1 MTPPQTDPN
10 GTSAPDWLDG
20 LPQAAC
26 LVDPERLTVRAANA
40 AAARLFGLSLAEL
53 VERVD
58 QGGRPV
64 ASLSA
69 TPEDQLFWF
78 EAADPTALDR
88 GLSLHS
94 DSLVMQADGRSVA
107 VERRIA
113 PVTLDDG
120 RRAWLVSWID
130 RAAEQRLAD
139 EVSRLAGELGATLA
153 SSRDA
158 ILVTD
163 LDGRVRGLNAACAA
177 LWDLP
182 VPADGHSALDGWD
195 DARLSAH
202 LAERLADPLG
212 YVDQLHERQ
221 RALGDARTE
230 ADARC
235 AVDRIAC
242 VDGRVFERRLMPQYG
257 QGRPVGW
264 IQVWHDLS
272 PALAQEARLR
282 LAAQVFDT
290 SLDALLVLDAHHA
303 VIAANPAAATLI
315 GCPRDGLVGL
325 QLANLLH
332 GGNGPIDTLL
342 DRIAPGRPWRGEL
355 QLRTRARSPIPVQA
369 HLIAHGQPAANTGGE
384 SPEHVG
390 TSIGACIV
398 VLRDLRERV
407 AQQRQLRE
415 LAETDSLTGLPNRIR
430 LEQRIQAAI
439 ERQRRGQS
447 GNGFALLMLG
457 LERLDRINDSL
468 GHGCGDQVLVEV
480 ARRLGGQVRGGDVL
494 GRLAGDSYVL
504 MLDGADAAQ
513 AEAVGR
519 RLLQV
524 VAEPLALD
532 RVDRLDLAGLSL
544 TVKASAGVA
553 LFPADGVSADTL
565 LRNADSAMQ
574 AARLQQGG
582 ELRFYQPAMNRDL
595 LARLQLDQ
603 AMRLGL
609 AAGHF
614 RLQYQPQVDLRD
626 GRVIGAEALC
636 RWTDPLRGP
645 VSPGQF
651 IGVAEETGF
660 IAELGDWVLHEAV
673 AQAARWHR
681 DGRELPVSVNVSAL
695 QFRDAGFVDG
705 VACALAE
712 AGLPPQLLE
721 LELTE
726 SLLLDDVDAH
736 LQQLQA
742 LADLGVRLAIDDFGT
757 GYSSLRY
764 LKRLPIH
771 RLKIDREFIRHLP
784 EDASDR
790 AITHTIV
797 QLALALG
804 LDVIAEGV
812 ETDAQHRA
820 LCELGCASFQ
830 GFLVAG
836 ALTVPDFEALIDPP
850 FRLTA

>member
-1 MTPPQTDPN
+1 MSHAPPERNAVWP
-10 GTSAPDWLDG
+10 PDWLAG

-26 LVDPERLTVRAANA
+26 LVDPVDLTVRAANA
-40 AAARLFGLSLAEL
+40 AAARLHAQPMAALVGLPVVQLA
-53 VERVD
+53 
-58 QGGRPV
+58 
-64 ASLSA
+64 A
-69 TPEDQLFWF
+69 TPEDQLFWL
-78 EAADPTALDR
+78 EAADPAALTS
-88 GLSLHS
+88 GMSLHT
-94 DSLVMQADGRSVA
+94 DSLVMQPGGRSVA

-113 PVTLDDG
+113 PVLTAEG
-120 RRAWLVSWID
+120 GPAWLLSWID
-130 RAAEQRLAD
+130 REAEQRLAA
-139 EVSRLAGELGATLA
+139 EVGRLAGELGATLA

-182 VPADGHSALDGWD
+182 EGAAELDGWD
-195 DARLSAH
+195 DAQLLDH
-202 LAERLADPLG
+202 LGERLADPLG
-212 YVDQLHERQ
+212 YADQLHTRQ
-221 RALGDARTE
+221 QALGQATPGS

-242 VDGRVFERRLMPQYG
+242 ADGRIFERRLMPQYG
-257 QGRPVGW
+257 HGRPVGW

-272 PALAQEARLR
+272 PALAQEARLQ
-282 LAAQVFDT
+282 LASQVFDA
-290 SLDALLVLDAHHA
+290 SLDALLVLDAHHR
-303 VIAANPAAATLI
+303 VIAANPAAAALT
-315 GCPRDGLVGL
+315 GQPRPALLGRSPGWLLDGP
-325 QLANLLH
+325 A
-332 GGNGPIDTLL
+332 GPIEALL
-342 DRIAPGRPWRGEL
+342 ARVAPGRPWRGEL
-355 QLRTRARSPIPVQA
+355 QLQALDGIVPVQA
-369 HLIAHGQPAANTGGE
+369 HLIAHAIQDDADA
-384 SPEHVG
+384 
-390 TSIGACIV
+390 GACIV

-415 LAETDSLTGLPNRIR
+415 LAETDGLTGLPNRIR
-430 LEQRIQAAI
+430 LEQQIQATI
-439 ERQRRGQS
+439 ERQRLGAA
-447 GNGFALLMLG
+447 GGGGFALLMVG

-468 GHGCGDQVLVEV
+468 GHGCGDQVLVEM
-480 ARRLGGQVRGGDVL
+480 ARRVGAQVRGADTL
-494 GRLAGDSYVL
+494 GRLAGDSFVL

-524 VAEPLALD
+524 IAEPLTLGQ
-532 RVDRLDLAGLSL
+532 VKLSGLSL
-544 TVKASAGVA
+544 TIKASAGVA

-609 AAGHF
+609 AAGQF

-626 GRVIGAEALC
+626 GRILGAEALC
-636 RWTDPLRGP
+636 RWTDPQRGP
-645 VSPGQF
+645 VSPAQF

-681 DGRELPVSVNVSAL
+681 AGRALPVSVNVSAL
-695 QFRDAGFVDG
+695 QFRDAGFVAG
-705 VACALAE
+705 VARALAE
-712 AGLPPQLLE
+712 AHLPPGLLE

-726 SLLLDDVDAH
+726 SLLLDEVDAH

-771 RLKIDREFIRHLP
+771 RLKIDREFIRNLP
-784 EDASDR
+784 DDTSDR

-797 QLALALG
+797 QLAQALG

-836 ALTVPDFEALIDPP
+836 ALTVPDFEALLDPP
-850 FRLTA
+850 QRKLA

>member
-1 MTPPQTDPN
+1 MTPAPHDLPTPV
-10 GTSAPDWLDG
+10 PDWLAG

-26 LVDPERLTVRAANA
+26 LIDAGTQQVLAANTA
-40 AAARLFGLSLAEL
+40 AATLLGLDPAALVGRDAAGLA
-53 VERVD
+53 
-58 QGGRPV
+58 
-64 ASLSA
+64 A

-78 EAADPTALDR
+78 EAADPAALLD
-88 GLSLHS
+88 GLTLHS
-94 DSLVMQADGRSVA
+94 DSLVLRANGVAVA

-113 PVTLDDG
+113 PVVLADG
-120 RRAWLVSWID
+120 RDAWLLSWID
-130 RAAEQRLAD
+130 RDAEQRLAA
-139 EVSRLAGELGATLA
+139 EVGRLAGELGATLA

-177 LWDLP
+177 LWDFP
-182 VPADGHSALDGWD
+182 GGAEALDGWD
-195 DARLSAH
+195 DARLLGH
-202 LAERLADPLG
+202 LSERLADPLG
-212 YVDQLHERQ
+212 YADVLRERQ
-221 RALGDARTE
+221 AALGDASLS

-242 VDGRVFERRLMPQYG
+242 ADGRIFERRLLPQYG
-257 QGRPVGW
+257 HGRPVGW

-272 PALAQEARLR
+272 PALAQEARLQ
-282 LAAQVFDT
+282 LAAQVFDG
-290 SLDALLVLDAHHA
+290 SLDALLVLDAQHA
-303 VIAANPAAATLI
+303 VIAANPAAGALAGQPREALI
-315 GCPRDGLVGL
+315 GQP
-325 QLANLLH
+325 
-332 GGNGPIDTLL
+332 L
-342 DRIAPGRPWRGEL
+342 DRLLGGGAQSPAELLARVGPGQPWCGEL
-355 QLRTRARSPIPVQA
+355 QLLASDAAVPVQV
-369 HLIAHGQPAANTGGE
+369 HLIAHAGSGETRAAIGGAGGAAA
-384 SPEHVG
+384 G
-390 TSIGACIV
+390 TVAGADIVGACIV

-407 AQQRQLRE
+407 AQQRRLRE

-430 LEQRIQAAI
+430 LEQQLQAEI
-439 ERQRRGQS
+439 ERQRRG
-447 GNGFALLMLG
+447 GGGFALLMFG
-457 LERLDRINDSL
+457 LERMDRINDSL
-468 GHGCGDQVLVEV
+468 GHGCGDLVLAEM
-480 ARRLGGQVRGGDVL
+480 ARRLGAQVRGGDTL

-504 MLDGADAAQ
+504 MLDGADAEQ
-513 AEAVGR
+513 AEAAGR
-519 RLLQV
+519 RLLLAM
-524 VAEPLALD
+524 AEPLALAQ
-532 RVDRLDLAGLSL
+532 AGVSL

-553 LFPADGVSADTL
+553 LFPGDGLSADML

-574 AARLQQGG
+574 NARLQQGG

-595 LARLQLDQ
+595 LARIQLDQ

-614 RLQYQPQVDLRD
+614 RLQYQPQVDLHD

-636 RWTDPLRGP
+636 RWTDPQRGP

-681 DGRELPVSVNVSAL
+681 DGRRMPVSVNVSAL

-705 VACALAE
+705 VARALAE
-712 AGLPPQLLE
+712 AGLPPGLLE

-771 RLKIDREFIRHLP
+771 RLKIDREFIRNLP

-797 QLALALG
+797 QLAQALR
-804 LDVIAEGV
+804 LEVIAEGV
-812 ETDAQHRA
+812 ETIDQHRA
-820 LCELGCASFQ
+820 LCELGCESFQ

-836 ALTVPDFEALIDPP
+836 ALTVPDFEALVDPP
-850 FRLTA
+850 QRLIA

>member
-1 MTPPQTDPN
+1 M
-10 GTSAPDWLDG
+10 
-20 LPQAAC
+20 QAAN
-26 LVDPERLTVRAANA
+26 DA
-40 AAARLFGLSLAEL
+40 AAHLFGRSMAML
-53 VERVD
+53 V
-58 QGGRPV
+58 GRPV
-64 ASLSA
+64 ADLAA
-69 TPEDQLFWF
+69 TPEDQLFWL
-78 EAADPTALDR
+78 EAADPAAMAG
-88 GLSLHS
+88 GLALHS
-94 DSLVMQADGRSVA
+94 DSLVLRSDGRSVA

-113 PVTLDDG
+113 PVTRADG
-120 RRAWLVSWID
+120 QPVWLLSWIARD
-130 RAAEQRLAD
+130 AEQRLAA
-139 EVSRLAGELGATLA
+139 EVDRLAGELGATLA

-163 LDGRVRGLNAACAA
+163 LEGRVRGLNAACAA

-182 VPADGHSALDGWD
+182 EGAAALDGWD
-195 DARLSAH
+195 EARLLDH
-202 LAERLADPLG
+202 LSERLADPLG
-212 YVDQLHERQ
+212 YAGLLRERQ
-221 RALGDARTE
+221 QALGNATPGS

-235 AVDRIAC
+235 VVDRIAC
-242 VDGRVFERRLMPQYG
+242 ADGRVFERRLMPQYG
-257 QGRPVGW
+257 HGRPVGW

-272 PALAQEARLR
+272 PALAQEARLQ
-282 LAAQVFDT
+282 LASQVFDA
-290 SLDALLVLDAHHA
+290 SLDALLVLDAA
-303 VIAANPAAATLI
+303 YVVIAANPAAAALTGL
-315 GCPRDGLVGL
+315 PRPALVGTP
-325 QLANLLH
+325 LARLL
-332 GGNGPIDTLL
+332 GGQAVNVDTLVA
-342 DRIAPGRPWRGEL
+342 RVAPGRPWRGEL
-355 QLRTRARSPIPVQA
+355 QLQSMETHVPVQA
-369 HLIAHGQPAANTGGE
+369 HLIAHGDGAL
-384 SPEHVG
+384 
-390 TSIGACIV
+390 GACIV
-398 VLRDLRERV
+398 VLRDLRERF

-415 LAETDSLTGLPNRIR
+415 LAETDGLTGLPNRIR
-430 LEQRIQAAI
+430 LEQQIQAAI
-439 ERQRRGQS
+439 QRQSQGVTADD
-447 GNGFALLMLG
+447 GGGFALLMFG

-468 GHGCGDQVLVEV
+468 GHGCGDQVLVEM
-480 ARRLGGQVRGGDVL
+480 ARRLGGQVRGADTL

-504 MLDGADAAQ
+504 LLDGVDAAQ
-513 AEAVGR
+513 AEAAGR

-524 VAEPLALD
+524 IAEPLALD
-532 RVDRLDLAGLSL
+532 PAGLSL
-544 TVKASAGVA
+544 TIKASAGVA
-553 LFPADGVSADTL
+553 LFPADGRDADTL

-595 LARLQLDQ
+595 LERLQLDQ

-636 RWTDPLRGP
+636 RWTDPVRGP

-681 DGRELPVSVNVSAL
+681 AGRELPVSVNVSAL

-705 VACALAE
+705 VARALAE
-712 AGLPPQLLE
+712 ASLPPALLE

-726 SLLLDDVDAH
+726 SLLLDHVDAH

-771 RLKIDREFIRHLP
+771 RLKIDREFIRNLP
-784 EDASDR
+784 EDRSDR

-797 QLALALG
+797 QLAQALG

-812 ETDAQHRA
+812 ETDAQHQA
-820 LCELGCASFQ
+820 LCELGCTSFQ

-836 ALTVPDFEALIDPP
+836 ALTVPDFEALVDPP
-850 FRLTA
+850 QRKLA